1 MKEDKGVFSLEEKE
15 KKEEKQ
21 INNRRHTPPHKKKDI
36 TAHLMTRWNDIFAH

>member
-21 INNRRHTPPHKKKDI
+21 INHRRQETDTCRLIRKR
-36 TAHLMTRWNDIFAH
+36 T